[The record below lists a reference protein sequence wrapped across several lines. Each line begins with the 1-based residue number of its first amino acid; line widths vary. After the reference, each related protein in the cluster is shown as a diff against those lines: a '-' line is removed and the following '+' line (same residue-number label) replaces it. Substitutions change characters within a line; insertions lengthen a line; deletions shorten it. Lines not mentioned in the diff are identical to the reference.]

1 MTYRVLTAGH
11 RQDRNGF
18 GLVLCLGAGKV
29 GLLVSTSA
37 LALLMSSPLLAD
49 DCSESVTY
57 GDASCTLNAGTTEGV
72 SIVQFGFQSGNTMT
86 LVNNATL
93 SQNTDTANHNEN
105 SNELFLDFFGLNG
118 TTDDGVN
125 GTQGP
130 QISVTNN
137 GDITTS
143 GTSSQQDTVTE
154 VAPIEIFSFG
164 GNGAE
169 PGNNATG
176 GTGAEGGIV
185 SVTNNANI
193 LLEQSATLDVSA
205 QLRGI
210 RAHSVGGDGGDE
222 NPSYV
227 FGDQLGGPAGDGNQ
241 VTVTNAAGGT
251 VTLGSESAPVFG
263 NNLGRGIEAV
273 SQGGTGGQDN
283 GPGGAGGTVT
293 LTNNGSVSVYY
304 SELAAGNDGVSG
316 LYARSD
322 GGDGTASFDNDDDGG
337 NGASAGTV
345 TVTNSGSVRVDTSE
359 TANAIGGYQ
368 AGIFAES
375 IAGNGGASSN
385 KAAGGVG
392 GAAGSVTAG
401 NTGSIVTIGSG
412 VAGVM
417 ARSVGGVGGN
427 GNGDSDSTGGAG
439 GTGGNIQV
447 NLGGSVSTGGREA
460 YGVIGQSVGGLGGG
474 NAGTGGRGANGGTVG
489 LFSNSGTV
497 TTSGDLASGI
507 TLHSIGGGGG
517 TGEDFTGVLA
527 GSGGNGG
534 NGGNAGKVEITSAT
548 GVTTSGDYAT
558 GLVAQSIGGSGGTGG
573 IGAGLVLG
581 LGGDGGGGGAAGNAI
596 VNNTGNLVMTGYGS
610 GAIVVQS
617 ISGGGGL
624 AGMDGGAL
632 SIGGQAGSGSNGAR
646 AYATN
651 NGDITTSGDASTGIS
666 VQSIGGGGGSAAGSA
681 GIFVVGGSGSAGGN
695 GGEAE
700 AYHVGG
706 QITTAGEFSHGISVQ
721 SIGGGGG
728 SGGNV
733 FDLSVANVG
742 RGGVGGDGSVGG
754 NGGSVCLTDVYDTS
768 IGCSTAPSDSGSKA
782 AQASSSGILTTG
794 DFSVGAMAQSVGGG
808 GGNGGSAT
816 GVDIASI
823 TNIQIGAS
831 GSAGG
836 NGGTVRMAFNQLQL
850 ETRGNNAQ
858 GLISQSI
865 GGGGGNGGN
874 ASNGGAVTL
883 VPVQVGG
890 SSGIGG
896 DGGEVT
902 TVLDGS
908 FLVTRGAS
916 SAGVVSQSVGGGGGT
931 GGSATGYNGSI
942 GVSIDTAVG
951 GTGGPGGDGQAASV
965 VVSQT
970 TIGTGFNFAPG
981 EPMPDKSAT
990 DSHGIVAQAIGGG
1003 GGVGGTATADAV
1015 TLAAPTG
1022 EDVSFAVS
1030 ISTAVGGSGGVGG
1043 NGAYVGVGLRGGSSV
1058 LTGGDGAIGI
1068 LAQSVGGGGGD
1079 GGGASSLSDTIGD
1092 ANTISLDIST
1102 SIGGDGGSGGNSDV
1116 VVIGLDEDTFVE
1128 TFGDHANAVVA
1139 QSISG
1144 GGGNGGVGSASSNKI
1159 GGGFNASLDIGVG
1172 GSGGTSGS
1180 NDTVTVELASGSSIR
1195 THGANAHGLV
1205 AQAITG
1211 GGGTSQGGNIGLSA
1225 SAGVGGEGEG
1235 EGGTGGEEDETE
1247 ISGSVNVSVGRT
1259 GGGSVTAG
1267 YVDLA
1272 TGGMISTDG
1281 GDSDGIIAQSIGG
1294 SGGVGGSAGSD
1305 AGDEGDD
1312 GNGFLGGDDET
1323 SYALTASAG
1332 GTGGTGGD
1340 GGDIGLT
1347 HTGTV
1352 TTLGDWSDGI
1362 VLQSIGGGGGTAGT
1376 ATAAGSGATATVD
1389 LAIGG
1394 TGGTGG
1400 SGGAITASFTGGS
1413 SAVSTKGHAAHGVLI
1428 QSIGGG
1434 GGHGADGSASANAT
1448 IAVGGGLGGSGGASG
1463 LGGQITVTGD
1473 MLTVSTQGN
1482 DAFALAAQSIG
1493 GGGGTAGA
1501 GSSKTSDDDD
1511 SHSFELSVGGNGGGG
1526 GGGNTVSI
1534 DSGVTLATSG
1544 DRAFGILAQSI
1555 GGGGGVSGSAD
1566 GASIKKLNING
1577 TSGATGDGGAVSIT
1591 LEQGSG
1597 ITTAG
1602 RGAHA
1607 IVAQSIG
1614 GGGGIVGDTSRAF
1627 TNGAILINPGDGIG
1641 GAVTMDVNADITT
1654 TGNGAFGILAQSI
1667 GGGGGLA
1674 GDSNGVFAGSSA
1686 SGTITGSG
1694 SGGAVSVTQSGTIT
1708 ASGAG
1713 SIGIYAQS
1721 TGYGESSQPISIQIN
1736 GTVTGGTGDSSSAT
1750 QTVGGTSANT
1760 LQVTADA
1767 LVVAGTGGH
1776 AIRHEIRET
1785 GGASASSTLL
1795 VDNTGTI
1802 DGSISLH
1809 EANGPVL
1816 GLIRNHA
1823 SGTLRG
1829 ATQYAGHMTNAG
1841 IAQIG
1846 DKGANGTTRLTGNF
1860 SQEQS
1865 GTLQVG
1871 VDFVGARSD
1880 ILSVEGD
1887 AALAGYLSVDPGT
1900 LAPNVELDVVTIAG
1914 TVTGDVVA
1922 AENPAVIYNVR
1933 RENNTIKVSA
1943 TDTRFESAFAAI
1955 NGNQRNVGAYMDTLF
1970 DTSSGTYGT
1979 LLADLDRLAQGDAT
1993 GQAYARGLSVVSS
2006 GGSQAAVAAQ
2016 TQLAQGR
2023 LGKVLSCPQFSG
2035 DASILKEQP
2044 CTWGTL
2050 GAAAVDQDGAPGYDG
2065 TVYGMAAGGQFE
2077 FHPDWFIGFAA
2088 GYENSSYDGDYGLS
2102 SVDGDTGFIAAAL
2115 KRQWG
2120 ALLLSGAV
2128 SGSYG
2133 TFETTRLIDLPSF
2146 NGVARGDMDV
2156 ATISSRVRAA
2166 YTIGSQTA
2174 YVRPF
2179 VDLDVISTYAS
2190 GYEESDAG
2198 VYNLKVAS
2206 ESQTAFIATPAL
2218 EVGTHLE
2225 FSDSWEARGFV
2236 RGGVSISSEDEW
2248 TTSASLS
2255 EAFAGSGTFDS
2266 AIPIADVVGRV
2277 AAGAQLTHEAGFNL
2291 IAEYESAFGS
2301 GYSSHSGTLKF
2312 SYKF

>member
-1 MTYRVLTAGH
+1 MTYRVLTTGH
-11 RQDRNGF
+11 WQNRNVSGQVI
-18 GLVLCLGAGKV
+18 GLGAGKL
-29 GLLVSTSA
+29 GLLVSTSV
-37 LALLMSSPLLAD
+37 LALTMSGSLLAD
-49 DCSESVTY
+49 DCSGSVTY
-57 GDASCTLNAGTTEGV
+57 GNASCTLDAGTTDDV
-72 SIVQFGFQSGNTMT
+72 SIVQFGFKSGNTMT
-86 LVNNATL
+86 LINNATL
-93 SQNTDTANHNEN
+93 FQSTDAANHYEN

-118 TTDDGVN
+118 TSDDGID

-130 QISVTNN
+130 EITVTNN

-154 VAPIEIFSFG
+154 VAPIEIFSYG

-169 PGNNATG
+169 PDNNATG
-176 GTGAEGGIV
+176 GSGALGGV
-185 SVTNNANI
+185 VYVTNNAAI
-193 LLEQSATLDVSA
+193 LIQQTATQDLAA

-227 FGDQLGGPAGDGNQ
+227 FGDQLGGPAGDGNA
-241 VTVTNAAGGT
+241 VTVNNAAGGT
-251 VTLGSESAPVFG
+251 ITLGSESAPVFG
-263 NNLGRGIEAV
+263 TNLGRGIEAV

-283 GPGGAGGTVT
+283 GPGGSGGAVT
-293 LTNNGSVSVYY
+293 LTNNGFVSVYY

-322 GGDGTASFDNDDDGG
+322 GGDGTASFDNSDNGG
-337 NGASAGTV
+337 DGASAGTV
-345 TVTNSGSVRVDTSE
+345 TVTNTGSVRVDTSA
-359 TANAIGGYQ
+359 TANTIGGYQ
-368 AGIFAES
+368 AAIFAES

-401 NTGSIVTIGSG
+401 TSGSVVTTGSG
-412 VAGVM
+412 VSGIM
-417 ARSVGGVGGN
+417 ARSAGGVGGN

-439 GTGGNIQV
+439 GTGGTVQV
-447 NLGGSVSTGGREA
+447 NLGGSVSTTGREA

-474 NAGTGGRGANGGTVG
+474 NAGTGGRGANGGAVG
-489 LFSNSGTV
+489 LFSSSGTV
-497 TTSGDLASGI
+497 TTAGDLAVGI
-507 TLHSIGGGGG
+507 ILHSIGGGGG

-534 NGGNAGKVEITSAT
+534 NGGNAGEVEVTSAT
-548 GVTTSGDYAT
+548 GITTSGDYAT

-573 IGAGLVLG
+573 IGGGLVLG
-581 LGGDGGGGGAAGNAI
+581 LGGDGGGGGTAGKAI
-596 VNNTGNLVMTGYGS
+596 VNYTGDIVTTGYGS
-610 GAIVVQS
+610 GGIVVQS

-624 AGMDGGAL
+624 AGIDDGAL

-651 NGDITTSGDASTGIS
+651 NGDITTSGDASVGIS

-695 GGEAE
+695 GGEVD

-706 QITTAGEFSHGISVQ
+706 QITTAGEFSHAIAVQ

-733 FDLSVANVG
+733 FDLSVANIG

-768 IGCSTAPSDSGSKA
+768 TGCSNAPSDSGSKA
-782 AQASSSGILTTG
+782 AQAGSSGILTTG

-850 ETRGNNAQ
+850 ETKGNNAQ
-858 GLISQSI
+858 GLVSQSI

-874 ASNGGAVTL
+874 ALNGGAVTL

-908 FLVTRGAS
+908 FLVTRGTS
-916 SAGVVSQSVGGGGGT
+916 SAGVVSQSIGGGGGT

-942 GVSIDTAVG
+942 GISIDTAVG
-951 GTGGPGGDGQAASV
+951 GTGGPGGDGNDVSV
-965 VVSQT
+965 KLSQT
-970 TIGTGFNFAPG
+970 TIGTGINSTVSGPVPNFA
-981 EPMPDKSAT
+981 AT
-990 DSHGIVAQAIGGG
+990 DSHAVVVQSIGGG
-1003 GGVGGTATADAV
+1003 GGVGGTATADAI

-1022 EDVSFAVS
+1022 EDVSFAVT

-1043 NGAYVGVGLRGGSSV
+1043 NGDYVAVGLTDNSFV
-1058 LTGGDGAIGI
+1058 YTGGDGAAGI
-1068 LAQSVGGGGGD
+1068 LAQSIGGGGGD
-1079 GGGASSLSDTIGD
+1079 GGGASSLSDSIGD
-1092 ANTISLDIST
+1092 VDTISLDIST
-1102 SIGGDGGSGGNSDV
+1102 SIGGEGGTGGDSDV
-1116 VVIGLDEDTFVE
+1116 AIIGLDEDTAVE
-1128 TFGDHANAVVA
+1128 TFGDHANGVVA
-1139 QSISG
+1139 QTISG

-1159 GGGFNASLDIGVG
+1159 GGGFNASVTIGLG
-1172 GSGGTSGS
+1172 GTGGTSGS
-1180 NDTVTVELASGSSIR
+1180 NDNASLELATGSSIR
-1195 THGANAHGLV
+1195 THGANAHGAV

-1225 SAGVGGEGEG
+1225 S
-1235 EGGTGGEEDETE
+1235 GGTGGEGEESDSSE
-1247 ISGSVNVSVGRT
+1247 ISGTVNVSVGRS
-1259 GGGSVTAG
+1259 GGNSTTAG
-1267 YVDLA
+1267 SALVSAAGIIYTA
-1272 TGGMISTDG
+1272 G

-1294 SGGVGGSAGSD
+1294 SGGIGGSAASD
-1305 AGDEGDD
+1305 AGDDGDD
-1312 GNGFLGGDDET
+1312 GSGFRGGDEGT
-1323 SYALTASAG
+1323 SYAFTASVG
-1332 GTGGTGGD
+1332 GTGGTGGN
-1340 GGDIGLT
+1340 GGYVGFGQS
-1347 HTGTV
+1347 GTV
-1352 TTLGDWSDGI
+1352 TTWGDWADGI

-1376 ATAAGSGATATVD
+1376 ATTAGTEASAAIN
-1389 LAIGG
+1389 LAVGG

-1400 SGGAITASFTGGS
+1400 NGGSINAAFTGGNAS
-1413 SAVSTKGHAAHGVLI
+1413 VATAGYGAHGVLM

-1434 GGHGADGSASANAT
+1434 GGHGADGSNSAAAN
-1448 IAVGGGLGGSGGASG
+1448 ISVGGGIGGSGGPSG
-1463 LGGQITVTGD
+1463 NGGTITVTGEL
-1473 MLTVSTQGN
+1473 LTVSTQGN
-1482 DAFALAAQSIG
+1482 DAFAVLAQSIG

-1501 GSSKTSDDDD
+1501 GSSQASDDDD

-1534 DSGVTLATSG
+1534 DSGVTLTTAG
-1544 DRAFGILAQSI
+1544 DRALGILAQSI

-1566 GASIKKLNING
+1566 GASIRKLNING
-1577 TSGATGDGGAVSIT
+1577 TGGATGDGGAVSIT
-1591 LEQGSG
+1591 LEPGST

-1614 GGGGIVGDTSRAF
+1614 GGGGIVGDISRAF
-1627 TNGAILINPGDGIG
+1627 TNGAIVINPGDGTG
-1641 GAVTMDVNADITT
+1641 GAVTLDVNADITT
-1654 TGNGAFGILAQSI
+1654 TGDGAFGILAQSI

-1686 SGTITGSG
+1686 STTGGGSG
-1694 SGGAVSVTQSGTIT
+1694 IGGAVSVTQSGTIA
-1708 ASGAG
+1708 ASGEG

-1721 TGYGESSQPISIQIN
+1721 TGYGESTQPISIQIN

-1750 QTVGGTSANT
+1750 QTVGGTSDNT

-1767 LVVAGTGGH
+1767 LVLAGTGGH
-1776 AIRHEIRET
+1776 AIRHEIRDT
-1785 GGASASSTLL
+1785 GGASASSALL

-1802 DGSISLH
+1802 AGSISLH
-1809 EANGPVL
+1809 APDGPVL
-1816 GLIRNHA
+1816 GLIQNHA

-1829 ATQYAGHMTNAG
+1829 ATHYAGHMTNAG
-1841 IAQIG
+1841 TAKVG

-1860 SQEQS
+1860 TQQQT
-1865 GTLQVG
+1865 GTMQVG
-1871 VDFVGARSD
+1871 VDFVGALSD
-1880 ILSVEGD
+1880 IFSIEGD
-1887 AALAGYLSVDPGT
+1887 AALAGYLSVNPGT
-1900 LAPNVELDVVTIAG
+1900 LAPDVELEVMTIAG
-1914 TVTGDVVA
+1914 TVTGDVEA
-1922 AENPAVIYNVR
+1922 AENPAVIYKVR

-1943 TDTRFESAFAAI
+1943 TDTRFESAFSAI

-1979 LLADLDRLAQGDAT
+1979 LLADLDRLAQGDST
-1993 GQAYARGLSVVSS
+1993 GHAYGRGLSVVSPGS
-2006 GGSQAAVAAQ
+2006 SQAAAAAQ

-2023 LGKVLSCPQFSG
+2023 LGQVLSCPQFTG
-2035 DASILKEQP
+2035 DAAILEEQT
-2044 CTWGTL
+2044 CTWSTL
-2050 GAAAVDQDGAPGYDG
+2050 GAAAVDQDGTPGYDG

-2077 FHPDWFIGFAA
+2077 FQPDWLIGFAA

-2120 ALLLSGAV
+2120 GLLLSGAV

-2133 TFETTRLIDLPSF
+2133 TFDTTRLIDLQSF

-2156 ATISSRVRAA
+2156 ATISGRVRAA
-2166 YTIGSQTA
+2166 YTIGSQKA

-2190 GYEESDAG
+2190 GYEERDAG
-2198 VYNLKVAS
+2198 VYNLKMDS

-2225 FSDSWEARGFV
+2225 LSDSWEARGFV

-2255 EAFAGSGTFDS
+2255 EALAGSGTFDS
-2266 AIPIADVVGRV
+2266 AVQIADVVGRV
-2277 AAGAQLTHEAGFNL
+2277 AAGAQFTHTAGFNL
-2291 IAEYESAFGS
+2291 TAEYESAFGS
-2301 GYSSHSGTLKF
+2301 GYSSHSGALKF
-2312 SYKF
+2312 SFEF

>member
-1 MTYRVLTAGH
+1 MTYRVLTAG
-11 RQDRNGF
+11 QWQNRNSF
-18 GLVLCLGAGKV
+18 SQVLGLGAGKV

-37 LALLMSSPLLAD
+37 LALLMSGPLLAD
-49 DCSESVTY
+49 DCSDSVTY
-57 GDASCTLNAGTTEGV
+57 GDASCTLNAGTTDGV

-143 GTSSQQDTVTE
+143 GTSSKQDTVTE

-169 PGNNATG
+169 PDNNATG
-176 GTGAEGGIV
+176 GSGAEGGIV

-193 LLEQSATLDVSA
+193 LLEQSATQDLSA

-210 RAHSVGGDGGDE
+210 RAHSVGGNGGDE
-222 NPSYV
+222 NPSLV
-227 FGDQLGGPAGDGNQ
+227 FGDQLGGPAGGGDQ
-241 VTVTNAAGGT
+241 VTVTNTAGGT
-251 VTLGSESAPVFG
+251 ITLGSENAPVFG
-263 NNLGRGIEAV
+263 TNLGRGIEAV

-283 GPGGAGGTVT
+283 GPGGSGGTVVI
-293 LTNNGSVSVYY
+293 TNSGSVSVYY
-304 SELAAGNDGVSG
+304 SELADGNDGVAG

-322 GGDGTASFDNDDDGG
+322 GGDGTASFDNSDDGG
-337 NGASAGTV
+337 DGASAGTV
-345 TVTNSGSVRVDTSE
+345 TVTNTGSVRVDTSA

-368 AGIFAES
+368 AGVFAES

-401 NTGSIVTIGSG
+401 NTGTIVTTGSG

-439 GTGGNIQV
+439 GTGGNVQV

-474 NAGTGGRGANGGTVG
+474 NAGTGGRGANGGAVG
-489 LFSNSGTV
+489 LFSSSGTV

-534 NGGNAGKVEITSAT
+534 NGGNAGKLEITSAT

-651 NGDITTSGDASTGIS
+651 NGDITTSGDASTGMS

-754 NGGSVCLTDVYDTS
+754 NGGTACVTNVYDTS
-768 IGCSTAPSDSGSKA
+768 TGCSNGPGDSGSKA
-782 AQASSSGILTTG
+782 AQGSSSGILTTG

-836 NGGTVRMAFNQLQL
+836 NGGTVRMAFNQLLL

-874 ASNGGAVTL
+874 ALNGGAATL

-896 DGGEVT
+896 EGGEVT

-916 SAGVVSQSVGGGGGT
+916 SAGVVSQSIGGGGGT

-942 GVSIDTAVG
+942 GISIDTAVG
-951 GTGGPGGDGQAASV
+951 GTGGPGGSGQAANV
-965 VVSQT
+965 VLRQT
-970 TIGTGFNFAPG
+970 TIGTGFNSAPG
-981 EPMPDKSAT
+981 EPVPNTTAT

-1003 GGVGGTATADAV
+1003 GGLGGTATADAV

-1022 EDVSFAVS
+1022 EDVSFAVT

-1043 NGAYVGVGLRGGSSV
+1043 NGGYAGVGLRGGSAV
-1058 LTGGDGAIGI
+1058 YTGGDGAIGI

-1092 ANTISLDIST
+1092 ADTISLDVST
-1102 SIGGDGGSGGNSDV
+1102 SIGGDGGTGGNSDV

-1159 GGGFNASLDIGVG
+1159 GGGFNASLDIGLG

-1235 EGGTGGEEDETE
+1235 EGETSGEGDETE
-1247 ISGSVNVSVGRT
+1247 ISGSVDVSVGRT
-1259 GGGSVTAG
+1259 GGGSVAAG
-1267 YVDLA
+1267 YVALA
-1272 TGGMISTDG
+1272 TGGIISTEG
-1281 GDSDGIIAQSIGG
+1281 GDSDGIFAQSIGG
-1294 SGGVGGSAGSD
+1294 SGGIGGSAGSD

-1340 GGDIGLT
+1340 GGGIGLT
-1347 HTGTV
+1347 YTGTV
-1352 TTLGDWSDGI
+1352 TTQGDWSDGI

-1376 ATAAGSGATATVD
+1376 ATAAGSEATTSVE

-1434 GGHGADGSASANAT
+1434 GGHGADGSDSANAT

-1463 LGGQITVTGD
+1463 HGGQITVTGD

-1501 GSSKTSDDDD
+1501 GSSKASDDDD

-1534 DSGVTLATSG
+1534 DSGVTLATAG

-1591 LEQGSG
+1591 QEQGSG

-1614 GGGGIVGDTSRAF
+1614 GGGGIVGDTSRDF
-1627 TNGAILINPGDGIG
+1627 INGAILINPGDGTG
-1641 GAVTMDVNADITT
+1641 GAVTVDVNADITT
-1654 TGNGAFGILAQSI
+1654 TGNGSFGILAQSI

-1686 SGTITGSG
+1686 SGTTTGSG

-1767 LVVAGTGGH
+1767 LVVAGTGGN

-1802 DGSISLH
+1802 AGSISLH
-1809 EANGPVL
+1809 EAGGPV
-1816 GLIRNHA
+1816 GGTVQNNA
-1823 SGTLRG
+1823 GGTLRG
-1829 ATQYAGHMTNAG
+1829 ATVYAANMTNAG
-1841 IAQIG
+1841 TVEIG
-1846 DKGANGTTRLTGNF
+1846 DRGASGTTRLTG
-1860 SQEQS
+1860 SLTQT
-1865 GTLQVG
+1865 GTGTVQVG
-1871 VDFVGARSD
+1871 ADFVGGRSD
-1880 ILSVEGD
+1880 MLSVEGD
-1887 AALAGYLSVDPGT
+1887 ADLAGYMSVNPGT
-1900 LAPNVELDVVTIAG
+1900 LAPGVELDALTVAG
-1914 TVTGDVVA
+1914 TFSGELEA
-1922 AENPAVIYNVR
+1922 AENRAVVYNVR
-1933 RENNTIKVSA
+1933 REGSTVKVSVD
-1943 TDTRFESAFAAI
+1943 DTRFERAFGVF
-1955 NGNQRNVGAYMDTLF
+1955 NRNQRNVGAYMDALF
-1970 DTSSGTYGT
+1970 DTSSGPYGT
-1979 LLADLDRLAQGDAT
+1979 LLADLDRLGQSDAT
-1993 GQAYARGLSVVSS
+1993 GAAYARALSVLSP

-2016 TQLAQGR
+2016 TQLAHGR
-2023 LGKVLSCPQFSG
+2023 LGQALSCPVFSG
-2035 DASILKEQP
+2035 GGSVLDEQT
-2044 CTWGTL
+2044 CTWTKV
-2050 GAAAVDQDGAPGYDG
+2050 GAATVSQGGNPGYDG
-2065 TVYGMAAGGQFE
+2065 NVYGIAAGGQVE
-2077 FHPDWFIGFAA
+2077 VHPDWFVGFAA
-2088 GYENSSYDGDYGLS
+2088 GYEGSSYDGDDGLS
-2102 SVDGDTGFIAAAL
+2102 STDGDTGFVAAAL

-2120 ALLLSGAV
+2120 SVLLSGAV
-2128 SGSYG
+2128 SASYG
-2133 TFETTRLIDLPSF
+2133 AFDTTRLIDLPSF
-2146 NGVARGDMDV
+2146 TGTARGDMDV
-2156 ATISSRVRAA
+2156 TTISARIRAA
-2166 YTIGSQTA
+2166 YTIGSEKA
-2174 YVRPF
+2174 YARPF
-2179 VDLDVISTYAS
+2179 VDFDVINTHAG
-2190 GYEESDAG
+2190 GYDERGAG
-2198 VYNLKVAS
+2198 VYNLRVNS
-2206 ESQTAFIATPAL
+2206 ETQTAFVATPAL
-2218 EVGTHLE
+2218 ELGTRLSQSGNWVG
-2225 FSDSWEARGFV
+2225 RGYV
-2236 RGGVSISSEDEW
+2236 RGGVSFSSQDSW
-2248 TTSASLS
+2248 TTSAVLS
-2255 EAFAGSGTFDS
+2255 EALAGSGTFDS
-2266 AIPIADVVGRV
+2266 TLAVADVVGRI
-2277 AAGAQLTHEAGFNL
+2277 AAGAQFASSEGFDFT
-2291 IAEYESAFGS
+2291 AEYEGAFGND
-2301 GYSSHSGTLKF
+2301 YSSHSGALKF
-2312 SYKF
+2312 TYRF